1 MKKRKTEASVLPG
14 AEAQGTVA
22 AHVCSPTPVSPAHM
36 PGRGGCGAFFAA
48 QMQLGSENVT
58 CAVRKHGLH
67 IPERLPWVWAPPQ
80 HAFGF

>member
-1 MKKRKTEASVLPG
+1 MLPG

-22 AHVCSPTPVSPAHM
+22 AHVCSPTPVLPAHM
-36 PGRGGCGAFFAA
+36 PGRGGGGAFFAA

-58 CAVRKHGLH
+58 CAVRKRSLH